1 MGKYS
6 GRIQKSPFITC
17 TFGII
22 RSNTWEKWDAD
33 MVKLTNENLP
43 FVESVFEIS
52 GENVFPR
59 NNINK
64 NRGR

>member
-1 MGKYS
+1 
-6 GRIQKSPFITC
+6 
-17 TFGII
+17 
-22 RSNTWEKWDAD
+22 